1 MIYKDEE
8 LTHEDRLM
16 HYGIMGMKWGHKNGP
31 PYPLSAGDH
40 SASEKKAGWR
50 QSLKSSR
57 AEKKLKKKKAKA
69 LEKARIARQKKAAE
83 KKAREEFLKN
93 KDTVLARGRAG
104 DVLKYQGELS
114 NQELK
119 TAVDRIKLERELS
132 SFAADEKDI
141 FRKKVNKVVRWG
153 DTAASGYNAFKSL
166 YNSYAEVHNSLYPD
180 EPEITKLGETRKS
193 KSAKRK
199 DQLDIALKEL
209 ALDNAM
215 YNKKVHD
222 AALKEM
228 EKKKKK

>member
-57 AEKKLKKKKAKA
+57 AKKKLKKKKAKA

-199 DQLDIALKEL
+199 DQVELALKEL

-215 YNKKVHD
+215 YNKKVRD
-222 AALKEM
+222 AALEEM